1 MLKFV
6 GRSWR
11 GDAPFWI
18 SMLIFSLILPWA
30 LTLGGI
36 KWLTGLTIDSTPQR
50 SMTAAAIVFAMIAIV
65 GIWQLVGTWRASS
78 KAKATGRWWIT
89 RWMARLVAV
98 AGFALAAFAVSTV
111 PAAMAR
117 YYAEATDADAIGQQG
132 HNLTV
137 DGDQVV
143 VTGHLSWGLYDEFT
157 QALRDNDQLQTV
169 VLNSPGGHY
178 AVGRRMGQ
186 MIKERG
192 LDTLTT
198 EMCGSACTYA
208 YLGGN
213 RRILQ
218 QGARLGY
225 HAPSGNTPVVLAA
238 IAEHGA
244 GVLRAADVPEDFI
257 RRVFETPA
265 ESVWYPDVDELRAA
279 NIVTDVTE

>member
-11 GDAPFWI
+11 GEAPFWI

-143 VTGHLSWGLYDEFT
+143 VTGLLSWGLYDEFT

-279 NIVTDVTE
+279 NIVTDITE

>member
-111 PAAMAR
+111 PTAMAR

>member
-11 GDAPFWI
+11 GEAPFWI